1 MLVNKFAQKGVPLGT
16 VSSVTVKG
24 VLRTLQTITGGAIR
38 EVESS
43 WAGKRD
49 SPTCGVGKSLSLSL
63 LLLLRPHSQGRQK
76 AVTCRSACARA
87 LVLPVGVNL
96 TKNDEARSLS
106 LALSHLSKP

>member
-1 MLVNKFAQKGVPLGT
+1 MGREKGLPD
-16 VSSVTVKG
+16 
-24 VLRTLQTITGGAIR
+24 LRRGQ
-38 EVESS
+38 V
-43 WAGKRD
+43 
-49 SPTCGVGKSLSLSL
+49 SLSLS

-106 LALSHLSKP
+106 LALSHLSKTLEENLLSADGMP